1 MAKFLRSEADVKTI
15 CVFTSLFT
23 PVPFPSNPGSVKIE
37 RKNKKTSC
45 FHAPVPAG
53 LTTLLHT
60 PATAL
65 RYCAIQYYINR
76 FFYILPGKFSV
87 YQ

>member
-23 PVPFPSNPGSVKIE
+23 PVTFPSNPGNVKIE

-45 FHAPVPAG
+45 FYAPVPVS
-53 LTTLLHT
+53 LIFLYSTLL
-60 PATAL
+60 L
-65 RYCAIQYYINR
+65 
-76 FFYILPGKFSV
+76 L
-87 YQ
+87 